1 MVLVSI
7 LKIFWL
13 SSTQLQGNRS
23 KRYNFPSNF
32 LCRRLKLHTSGV
44 FIRERA
50 TPRMT
55 EVILAIHL
63 MIAAA
68 LVAVVLLQRSEGG
81 GLGIGG
87 GGSGGMGGF
96 MSARGTANLLTRA
109 TAILAA
115 CFFVTSLSLAI
126 IADSGRPKSLADE
139 IKKEETS
146 NIPKAPQVP
155 MSK

>member
-1 MVLVSI
+1 METLVLTIHI
-7 LKIFWL
+7 LIAL
-13 SSTQLQGNRS
+13 GL
-23 KRYNFPSNF
+23 
-32 LCRRLKLHTSGV
+32 
-44 FIRERA
+44 
-50 TPRMT
+50 
-55 EVILAIHL
+55 VIT
-63 MIAAA
+63 
-68 LVAVVLLQRSEGG
+68 VLLQRSEGG

-126 IADSGRPKSLADE
+126 IADSGRQKSLADE
-139 IKKEETS
+139 IKKEESS
-146 NIPKAPQVP
+146 NIPKAPQAP